1 MEQGSVAALVAQRI
15 GDRVQVAWE
24 WRRASSPPAGYV
36 LVHCQYSDV
45 NFKDALATLPDGGVV
60 RSYPRVLG
68 IDLAG
73 EVEDAAQSGT
83 DLAQGEVVIATGYE
97 LGTDR
102 DGGYAGQVVV
112 PAPWLLR
119 APDGL
124 SAREAMV
131 YGTAGLTAGLSV
143 RELLRSDIT
152 RDSGPVLVT
161 GATGGVGMVSVAIL
175 AHLGFE
181 VVAATGKPHM
191 TDALLQLGATRVIA
205 RDELFV
211 DARPLAS
218 ARYAAAIDAVGGAVL
233 SRALAQ
239 IRRAGVVALSGN
251 VGGRDFE
258 ASVYPFI
265 LRGVR
270 LIGID
275 SGYAAADVRR
285 AVWSQLAGDWRVLDR
300 LAPFVREIGRGELP
314 GALAAAARRQ
324 ATGRTVV
331 QLLRD

>member
-1 MEQGSVAALVAQRI
+1 MEQGGVAALVAQRI

-24 WRRASSPPAGYV
+24 WRRASSPPAGHV
-36 LVHCQYSDV
+36 LIRCQYSDV
-45 NFKDALATLPDGGVV
+45 NYKDALATLPDGGVV
-60 RSYPRVLG
+60 RSYPRILG

-102 DGGYAGQVVV
+102 DGGYAGQAVV

-119 APDGL
+119 VPAGL

-143 RELLRSDIT
+143 RELLRSEIT

-175 AHLGFE
+175 ARLGFE
-181 VVAATGKPHM
+181 VVAATGKLHM
-191 TDALLQLGATRVIA
+191 ADALLQLGATRVIA
-205 RDELFV
+205 REELFA

-218 ARYAAAIDAVGGAVL
+218 ACYAAAIDAVGGAVL
-233 SRALAQ
+233 SRALSQ

-275 SGYAAADVRR
+275 SGYAATDVRR
-285 AVWSQLAGDWRVLDR
+285 EVWSQLAGDWRVLDR
-300 LAPFVREIGRGELP
+300 LEPFVREIGRGELP
-314 GALAAAARRQ
+314 GALATVARRQ
-324 ATGRTVV
+324 GTGRTVV